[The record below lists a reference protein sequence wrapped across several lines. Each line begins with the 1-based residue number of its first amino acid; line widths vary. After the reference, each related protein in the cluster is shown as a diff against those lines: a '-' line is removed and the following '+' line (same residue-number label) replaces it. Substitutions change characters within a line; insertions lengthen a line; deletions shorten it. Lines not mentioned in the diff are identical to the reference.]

1 MKLYSK
7 EALLLGGIYGVL
19 DVIFSFFG
27 FVVMSD
33 ILFCIFFISLG
44 MLMFN
49 KVPKFLMYIMKKYVK
64 MSYYMCSIGWV
75 TYFILLSTFVLLGLN
90 FIGSVSQEN
99 IVSLSIVIAYSG
111 LFFAFIS
118 IFVALYKRKN
128 NS

>member
-19 DVIFSFFG
+19 DVIFSFLG
-27 FVVMSD
+27 FVVISD
-33 ILFCIFFISLG
+33 ILFCVFLISLG
-44 MLMFN
+44 MLVFN

-64 MSYYMCSIGWV
+64 MSYYMCSIGWIP
-75 TYFILLSTFVLLGLN
+75 YFILVSAFVLFGLN
-90 FIGSVSQEN
+90 FIGLVSQEN
-99 IVSLSIVIAYSG
+99 VVFLSVVIAYGG